1 VNVIFYNMVMKNI
14 VSTSAVFL
22 PSRKLST
29 LVLAC
34 LLATWVVWG
43 STYLAIKVAL
53 ISLPPFIQMGSRFI
67 VAGALLLAW
76 MKWRG
81 AKMPTFIEWRNA
93 LVVGTLML
101 GIGMGGVAYSEQTV
115 ASGLV
120 VSFIAV
126 QPMWQALLQSLW
138 KVYPTKVE
146 MLGII
151 VGAIGVSMLVQGQGF
166 GASTQG
172 LIAITLAILCWGLG
186 SVLSQ
191 RVTPLAK
198 GATGFASEMLMGGVV
213 LLGISAIAG
222 ETIKTPLDSK
232 AVIAWVY
239 LVVFGSLVAFNA
251 YMVLLEKA
259 SPALATSYSFVNPI
273 IALALGI
280 WFADEV
286 ITKWEWFSA
295 IVIVSGVILIVLAAI
310 KKPDVS
316 SS

>member
-1 VNVIFYNMVMKNI
+1 VNAIFYNILMTSN
-14 VSTSAVFL
+14 VSTSATSQ
-22 PSRKLST
+22 PPRKLST

-43 STYLAIKVAL
+43 STYLAIKFAL

-81 AKMPTFIEWRNA
+81 ATMPTFLEWRNA

-126 QPMWQALLQSLW
+126 QPMWQALLQSVW
-138 KVYPTKVE
+138 KVYPTRFE

-151 VGAIGVSMLVQGQGF
+151 VGAIGVSMLVHGQGF

-172 LIAITLAILCWGLG
+172 LVAITLAIICWGLG

-198 GATGFASEMLMGGVV
+198 GATGFASEMLMGGLV
-213 LLGISAIAG
+213 LLGMSAIAG
-222 ETIKTPLDSK
+222 ETIRTPLDSK
-232 AVIAWVY
+232 AVVAWVY

-273 IALALGI
+273 IAIALGV
-280 WFADEV
+280 WFADEI
-286 ITKWEWFSA
+286 ITKWEWLSA
-295 IVIVSGVILIVLAAI
+295 LVIVLGVVMIVFSNI
-310 KKPDVS
+310 KKQR
-316 SS
+316 

>member
-1 VNVIFYNMVMKNI
+1 MTSN
-14 VSTSAVFL
+14 VSTSANSQ
-22 PSRKLST
+22 PTRKLST

-43 STYLAIKVAL
+43 STYLAIKFAL
-53 ISLPPFIQMGSRFI
+53 ISLPPFVQMGSRFV

-81 AKMPTFIEWRNA
+81 AVMPTAIEWRNA

-101 GIGMGGVAYSEQTV
+101 GFGMGGVAYSEQTV

-126 QPMWQALLQSLW
+126 QPMWQAVLQSVW
-138 KVYPTKVE
+138 KVYPTRFE

-151 VGAIGVSMLVQGQGF
+151 VGAVGVTMLVQGQGF
-166 GASTQG
+166 GASTSG
-172 LIAITLAILCWGLG
+172 LFAISIAIICWGLG

-198 GATGFASEMLMGGVV
+198 GATGFASEMLMGGLV
-213 LLGISAIAG
+213 LLAMSAIAG
-222 ETIKTPLDSK
+222 ETVQTPLDTK
-232 AVIAWVY
+232 AVIAWFY
-239 LVVFGSLVAFNA
+239 LVIFGSLIAFNA
-251 YMVLLEKA
+251 YMILLEKA

-273 IALALGI
+273 IALALGV
-280 WFADEV
+280 WFANEV
-286 ITKWEWFSA
+286 ITTWEWLSA
-295 IVIVSGVILIVLAAI
+295 VVIVLGVVMIVSANLQKSD
-310 KKPDVS
+310 KKQR
-316 SS
+316 

>member
-1 VNVIFYNMVMKNI
+1 MANN
-14 VSTSAVFL
+14 VSTSATSQ
-22 PSRKLST
+22 PTRKLST

-43 STYLAIKVAL
+43 STYLAIKFAL

-101 GIGMGGVAYSEQTV
+101 GFGMGGVAYSEQTV

-126 QPMWQALLQSLW
+126 QPMWQALLQSVW
-138 KVYPTKVE
+138 KVYPTKFEIV
-146 MLGII
+146 GIV

-172 LIAITLAILCWGLG
+172 LIAITLAIICWGLG

-213 LLGISAIAG
+213 LLGMSAIAG
-222 ETIKTPLDSK
+222 ESIKTPLDSK

-273 IALALGI
+273 IALALGV
-280 WFADEV
+280 WFGNEV
-286 ITKWEWFSA
+286 ITQWEWVSA
-295 IVIVSGVILIVLAAI
+295 VVIVLGVVMIVFANLRKSD
-310 KKPDVS
+310 KKTALNV
-316 SS
+316 

>member
-1 VNVIFYNMVMKNI
+1 MPILIVNEIFYNILMTNT
-14 VSTSAVFL
+14 VSTSATSQ
-22 PSRKLST
+22 PSSKLST
-29 LVLAC
+29 LILAC

-43 STYLAIKVAL
+43 STYLAIKFAL

-81 AKMPTFIEWRNA
+81 AAMPTLIEWRNA

-126 QPMWQALLQSLW
+126 QPMWQALLQSVW
-138 KVYPTKVE
+138 KVYPTKFE

-172 LIAITLAILCWGLG
+172 LVAITLAILCWGLG

-198 GATGFASEMLMGGVV
+198 GATGFASEMLMGGLKRRLTQKQL
-213 LLGISAIAG
+213 LLGC
-222 ETIKTPLDSK
+222 T
-232 AVIAWVY
+232 
-239 LVVFGSLVAFNA
+239 
-251 YMVLLEKA
+251 
-259 SPALATSYSFVNPI
+259 
-273 IALALGI
+273 
-280 WFADEV
+280 
-286 ITKWEWFSA
+286 
-295 IVIVSGVILIVLAAI
+295 
-310 KKPDVS
+310 
-316 SS
+316 

>member
-1 VNVIFYNMVMKNI
+1 MTSN
-14 VSTSAVFL
+14 VSTSATSQ
-22 PSRKLST
+22 PTRKLST

-43 STYLAIKVAL
+43 STYLAIKFAL

-67 VAGALLLAW
+67 VAGAILLAW

-81 AKMPTFIEWRNA
+81 AKMPTLVEWRNA

-101 GIGMGGVAYSEQTV
+101 GVGMGGVAYSEQTV

-126 QPMWQALLQSLW
+126 QPMWQALLQSVW
-138 KVYPTKVE
+138 KVYPTKFE
-146 MLGII
+146 MVGIV

-172 LIAITLAILCWGLG
+172 LIAITLAIICWGLG

-213 LLGISAIAG
+213 LLGMSAIAG
-222 ETIKTPLDSK
+222 ESIKTPLDSK

-273 IALALGI
+273 IALALGV
-280 WFADEV
+280 WFGNEV
-286 ITKWEWFSA
+286 ITQWEWVSA
-295 IVIVSGVILIVLAAI
+295 VVIVFGVILIVFANL
-310 KKPDVS
+310 KKQR
-316 SS
+316 

>member
-1 VNVIFYNMVMKNI
+1 LIGISIFYNIEMTDTKMN
-14 VSTSAVFL
+14 T
-22 PSRKLST
+22 LSP

-34 LLATWVVWG
+34 LAATWVVWG
-43 STYLAIKVAL
+43 STYLAIKFAL
-53 ISLPPFIQMGSRFI
+53 ISLPPFIQMGSRFV
-67 VAGALLLAW
+67 VAGAVLLAW

-81 AKMPTFIEWRNA
+81 AKMPTMIEWRNA

-101 GIGMGGVAYSEQTV
+101 GFGMGGVAYSEQTV

-138 KVYPTKVE
+138 KVYPTKLE
-146 MLGII
+146 MVGIV

-166 GASTQG
+166 GASTSG
-172 LIAITLAILCWGLG
+172 LIAISIAILCWGLG

-198 GATGFASEMLMGGVV
+198 GATGFASEMLMGGLV
-213 LLGISAIAG
+213 LTAMSAIAG
-222 ETIKTPLDSK
+222 ETVRTPLDSK
-232 AVIAWVY
+232 AIIAWLY

-273 IALALGI
+273 IALGLGI
-280 WFADEV
+280 WAGNET
-286 ITKWEWFSA
+286 ITRGEWLSA
-295 IVIVSGVILIVLAAI
+295 LVIVGGVVLIVFANLQ
-310 KKPDVS
+310 KNRL
-316 SS
+316 

>member
-1 VNVIFYNMVMKNI
+1 MAALIFYNNEMPKKPL
-14 VSTSAVFL
+14 TA
-22 PSRKLST
+22 LSP

-34 LLATWVVWG
+34 LAATWLVWG
-43 STYLAIKVAL
+43 STYLAIKFAL
-53 ISLPPFIQMGSRFI
+53 ISLPPFIQMGSRFV

-81 AKMPTFIEWRNA
+81 AKMPTAVQWRNA

-101 GIGMGGVAYSEQTV
+101 GFGMGGVAYSEQSV

-126 QPMWQALLQSLW
+126 QPMWQALLQSAW
-138 KVYPTKVE
+138 KVYPTRLE
-146 MLGII
+146 MFGIAI
-151 VGAIGVSMLVQGQGF
+151 GAIGVTMLVQGQGF
-166 GASTQG
+166 GASTSG
-172 LIAITLAILCWGLG
+172 LIAISVAIICWGLG

-198 GATGFASEMLMGGVV
+198 GATGFASEMLMGGLV
-213 LLGISAIAG
+213 LLLMSIIAG
-222 ETIKTPLDSK
+222 ESVQFPLDTKSI
-232 AVIAWVY
+232 AAWVY

-280 WFADEV
+280 WFGNEI
-286 ITKWEWFSA
+286 ITHWEWLSA
-295 IVIVSGVILIVLAAI
+295 LVIVGGVVLIVLASLQKNKA
-310 KKPDVS
+310 
-316 SS
+316 